1 MGIPRRLKKLRG
13 THAVVDGIPFEMP
26 IDTQTSR
33 AFMAGFPI
41 NYERAA
47 ALLPGKE
54 MHPLKVWDHGL
65 LLVTVVDYRKT
76 DIGKYIEFS
85 LAIACTRGLKPAPRL
100 LPLLARRTYGM
111 GQYVID
117 LPVSTEVS
125 VKGGKGIWGMPK
137 HRASLDFDDDGKT
150 VTSQY
155 DLDGRPAVR
164 IDIARPKGRSIPL
177 TVGAANYCVFRGQL
191 VKSYVHF
198 VGKPLWALAGGAKA
212 TLTVGDQPR
221 VAWLKSLEASPKPL
235 FTVYYPDFSGVLD
248 DYFESWFLCEDG
260 VPKNTGEDFSSVIN
274 LGQSQ
279 EWLPPPNRKR

>member
-1 MGIPRRLKKLRG
+1 MGIPKRLKQLRG
-13 THAVVDGIPFEMP
+13 TQAAVDGIHFEMP
-26 IDTQTSR
+26 VDTLSSR
-33 AFMAGFPI
+33 AFMAAFPI
-41 NYERAA
+41 NAERAA

-54 MHPLKVWDHGL
+54 MHPLKLWRHGL
-65 LLVTVVDYRKT
+65 LVVTVVDYRKT

-100 LPLLARRTYGM
+100 LPVLMRRTYGM
-111 GQYVID
+111 GQYVVD

-137 HRASLDFDDDGKT
+137 HQASLDFDDDGKT

-164 IDIARPKGRSIPL
+164 IDIARPEGRTFPL
-177 TVGAANYCVFRGQL
+177 TAGAANYCVFRGLL
-191 VKSYVHF
+191 VKSHVHF
-198 VGKPLWALAGGAKA
+198 IGKPLWALGGGAKA

-221 VAWLKSLEASPKPL
+221 VAWLKSLEAASKPL
-235 FTVYYPDFSGVLD
+235 FTVYYPDFCGVLD

-279 EWLPPPNRKR
+279 EWLPPPNRHS

>member
-1 MGIPRRLKKLRG
+1 MGIPKRLRQLCG
-13 THAVVDGIPFEMP
+13 THAVVDGIHFEMP
-26 IDTQTSR
+26 IDTQSSR

-41 NYERAA
+41 NLERAA

-54 MHPLKVWDHGL
+54 MHPLRIWRHGL
-65 LLVTVVDYRKT
+65 LLITVVDYRKT

-100 LPLLARRTYGM
+100 LPLLMRRTYGM
-111 GQYVID
+111 GQYVLD

-137 HRASLDFDDDGKT
+137 HRTSLDFDDDGKT

-155 DLDGRPAVR
+155 DLAGRLAVR
-164 IDIARPKGRSIPL
+164 LDIARPKGWAVPL
-177 TVGAANYCVFRGQL
+177 SVGAVNYCVFRGQL
-191 VKSYVHF
+191 VRSYVYF
-198 VGKPLWALAGGAKA
+198 AGKPLWALGGGAKA

-221 VAWLKSLEASPKPL
+221 VAWLKTLAAGPKPL
-235 FTVYYPDFSGVLD
+235 FTVYYPDFGGVLD
-248 DYFESWFLCEDG
+248 DYFESWFLSENG
-260 VPKNTGEDFSSVIN
+260 IPKNTGEDFNSVIN

-279 EWLPPPNRKR
+279 EWPPPPKR